1 MGAWAHLD
9 MCALVQAHARM
20 RADGRQCKRA
30 GGPASGRAGWRAAMR
45 AGMRAGVG
53 WVGMRAGGYASEHAS
68 GYASGGWWMS
78 MCVRAYFQAGKRA
91 RAGRGKSQPPVCQP
105 LADGRL
111 GTCGHVRARASTCA
125 RAHACTSV
133 VRHLHRH
140 STAKGSVGKE
150 KAGAKRAGDRES
162 KQISGR
168 CVRIHGVRLYG
179 ICAQTQRA

>member
-1 MGAWAHLD
+1 MRWVRAYVRADVHVCVRACFACVQ
-9 MCALVQAHARM
+9 MCA
-20 RADGRQCKRA
+20 RALRACGPWWVRAVDGC
-30 GGPASGRAGWRAAMR
+30 GGCMR

-53 WVGMRAGGYASEHAS
+53 WVGMRAGGHASEHAS

-125 RAHACTSV
+125 RAHACTSG
-133 VRHLHRH
+133 LLQALAPALD
-140 STAKGSVGKE
+140 SKGVSGKR
-150 KAGAKRAGDRES
+150 KRRERR
-162 KQISGR
+162 GR
-168 CVRIHGVRLYG
+168 ATG
-179 ICAQTQRA
+179 RASR